1 MESPDYENEISGK
14 EWYGL
19 GEANERTDQALEVAK
34 GIDNL
39 DPAFIEYMNQ
49 VREYLNTAKA
59 DNDYR
64 SFLKAMGMLIRLDD
78 TITEKSNL
86 DLFKEN
92 RQKPSG
98 SRPETKIG
106 QFIWELEGMKGKEM
120 DLESLDTHLTVT
132 SDEGKSLFADYED
145 KDWETL
151 KDGNQ
156 LTLSY
161 EIEGETVKV
170 WIEIVDDHGISSKTG
185 AKIIDWEIQ

>member
-1 MESPDYENEISGK
+1 
-14 EWYGL
+14 
-19 GEANERTDQALEVAK
+19 
-34 GIDNL
+34 
-39 DPAFIEYMNQ
+39 MNH

-78 TITEKSNL
+78 TITGKSNL

-120 DLESLDTHLTVT
+120 DLEGLDTAPN
-132 SDEGKSLFADYED
+132 SDERRGQKSFCRL
-145 KDWETL
+145 
-151 KDGNQ
+151 
-156 LTLSY
+156 
-161 EIEGETVKV
+161 
-170 WIEIVDDHGISSKTG
+170 
-185 AKIIDWEIQ
+185 